1 MALIKCYECG
11 KEISSL
17 APVCPGCGAPKQED
31 ADTVEDK
38 PRLNIPSPK
47 SKPKSD
53 KDRIA
58 DWLIDKQKGVEC
70 EPPII
75 TSEKPE
81 TSKKTAYPN
90 EGKRSFSSRLLSGS
104 LYGAAGFLAGFGVG
118 RAPRADSFEV
128 EIASWV
134 TVGIFFGFILFII
147 GLFGSVKGGKKAI
160 IIGLIICI
168 CLKAAQCG
176 GSNYGS
182 RKGRELAEEFQ
193 RRESRNLNLPNNKP
207 LLTRYV
213 PLGWITYSFKEHG
226 ISFAAPGHWTTIQD
240 ESSYLWSKTGRYN
253 NLDFNVY
260 FNVKKA
266 EAFRGISNQE
276 YINGLDKRN
285 IERMTMGLGKKLEVM
300 SLDKTFKWA
309 DKMAILMQTREISE
323 GVNYRRITLQ
333 SLIGGKMYSLLF
345 IVNEKEKEYGVRMIK
360 ELSRTFRFSM

>member
-31 ADTVEDK
+31 TDTVEDK

-58 DWLIDKQKGVEC
+58 DWLIEKQEGVEC

-81 TSKKTAYPN
+81 TLKKTAYPN
-90 EGKRSFSSRLLSGS
+90 EAKRSFSSRLLSGS

-118 RAPRADSFEV
+118 RVPRADSFEV

-176 GSNYGS
+176 GSKYGS
-182 RKGRELAEEFQ
+182 RRGKELAEEFQ
-193 RRESRNLNLPNNKP
+193 RRESRNLNLRNSKP

-213 PLGWITYSFKEHG
+213 PLGWNTYSFKEHG
-226 ISFAAPGHWTTIQD
+226 ISFAAPGHWTTIEY

-260 FNVKKA
+260 FNVKKS
-266 EAFRGISNQE
+266 EAFKGISNQE
-276 YINGLDKRN
+276 YINALDKQN
-285 IERMTMGLGKKLEVM
+285 IERMTMGLGEKLEVM
-300 SLDKTFKWA
+300 TIDKTFKWA
-309 DKMAILMQTREISE
+309 DKMAVLMQTREISE

-345 IVNEKEKEYGVRMIK
+345 IVNEKEKDYGVRMIK
-360 ELSRTFRFSM
+360 ELSRTFIFSI